1 MAKNTE
7 ALARVRITVGGVE
20 ATKANLKKLEDAS
33 AQLNSQI
40 RELEQRKVEFVAAGD
55 IEKANELT
63 KRIDGLNVTLEQ
75 NRKIID
81 IQKQELGQYENIL
94 DGLSGRTLRELRQGM
109 GVIRG
114 KMAWNLSMDDI
125 DKYRELKDAYD
136 QINESIKQL
145 SGKAPNINYVLSNVS
160 KVSAKTL
167 KDSIEYVR
175 KMISETDEGS
185 KRIVQLRTE
194 LGLLEQEQRF
204 RLLDNVDIAVK
215 NVTGKPFAGTEAE
228 AKQALETLQEYK
240 ASLKMST
247 QADEIERVRTA
258 MEAYNVAL
266 EKVKDTA
273 LDVSKVLA
281 DPKNYSIDQIERAIK
296 QLEEDGKRI
305 KIADT
310 DALQKNVE
318 DVERL
323 KDALT
328 EAVNS
333 DTFIDKIV
341 WDAAKGEASVEDL
354 EKAIAAVKERMRRS
368 RDATV
373 TEQLRQTLDKLNPAL
388 ELTKTSL
395 TRVNATLGNIKG
407 SNLGSLKE
415 AASRLRAELNDV
427 NISMDEF
434 AAKGAQL
441 KKVTAQIRELESRA
455 RGLGEE
461 TVGFTG
467 KLQSMLLSV
476 VGASELMNRAMQ
488 AVQDNLKLSDAMTDV
503 QKTTG
508 LAADE
513 VERLTDEIQAL
524 DTRITNEDLM
534 EAAAEAGRIGLKTR
548 QEVFEFTR
556 ASAITLTALDE
567 LDAKAITSVM
577 KLNALLGETQRLGV
591 QQAILSTASSINEL
605 SAASSASA
613 GPIID
618 FARRV
623 GGVASQANIS
633 TAEVLGL
640 GATLDALGQTVEV
653 SSTAISKM
661 TTALLTNGEQ
671 IAEDTGLSKEYV
683 NEMLRQGKTVELMV
697 EVLTRL
703 NSMGG
708 IGEISKYMG
717 NLGGEGAR
725 MASVISALASNLDL
739 LREQIDLSK
748 LSFEEGISVINEYN
762 MKNENAAAIVARM
775 GNEIKEFAVNSSF
788 VDKITNFVGVLQQ
801 FVHWMLSSTNAATAF
816 RWALGYLV
824 AHVLNGIKIFAG
836 FTASVRAWAAGLF
849 VANTATASATKQV
862 GFFSKAMNAVS
873 TSIAAA
879 KLSLDRF
886 IVNIRLAHTFG
897 GLFTAGMTA
906 VTLSVKGLTKA
917 LASLFASNPLG
928 WIVIAVSYL
937 SDFLF
942 ASKEVEKQID
952 MTKSA
957 VDRANESFEEE
968 SYKLTKL
975 RQKLDEANDTS
986 LTAQKRATL
995 MQEVVSAL
1003 NRDYGEHIGY
1013 VIDLAAG
1020 ERELAAAL
1028 DLARIAMK
1036 KQALEQER
1044 TKVSQNVRDKYR
1056 DQTTDAAN
1064 EVKGSLDTFIRNAY
1078 VGNQM
1083 YRMTDNGLTDLY
1095 NAMMT
1100 EIVESSRLSEDG
1112 VAKLGEKT
1120 DAVLQ
1125 TQAKALAG
1133 GDEAL
1138 EKELLEVWRKK
1149 LRGSDEIKA
1158 VQDLYTRQMKEIKEG
1173 EGDIARIIGAEDK
1186 AYTQTLQK
1194 SIDSRQAGAL
1204 MEKKA
1209 VDFNEQDEKLLKGLI
1224 GSHEKLLET
1233 IDAEVDPTRWKEV
1246 DDQLQAYRNKQT
1258 EVLRS
1263 FSEDPLKGVK
1273 MKVGD
1278 DGKLY
1283 RDTLEN
1289 GHLQYVSVKELGDAN
1304 LEMLRQAYVKT
1315 ESTFQQLNSDF
1326 SNRMDAQVI
1335 EQANKLSK
1343 VKTAIKKYLAE
1354 NGMDID
1360 KDGNITIRDTEFS
1373 GGSGSGSSVREQ
1385 ESDGRKAYKEL
1396 EDKLK
1401 AHYDRERQITL
1412 EAFVNSNKS
1421 VEWKNMEL
1429 ERIDR
1434 EHKETLIA
1442 MQDELLG
1449 EAKDVSLFDEATL
1462 IGDPKLW
1469 KKALD
1474 FILTSTRGFASDV
1487 RKQREELKLEN
1498 LEMQA
1503 RQKEDVQKILLQ
1515 NNYQAQV
1522 DKEMQEALERTGLF
1536 WGKNQKQTEERGKAI
1551 LQELRKHMGDA
1562 YKLTAAELKD
1572 RLSLETEYGSV
1583 AQELTKEQQEA
1594 LLVLLQQYLD
1604 KDLEARRKHK
1614 EQVMKDTETSWDIS
1628 GGKHEYETGMG
1639 ELESRK
1645 RNVEIR
1651 RGNGAMSEKEA
1662 FEERQKILL
1671 EELELEEKAYRF
1683 KIENANNEE
1692 ARLEYEEAL
1701 AEREREIQ
1709 EELTEAYLEEYN
1721 RRADKYSEYAQ
1732 KFGEFLGVMGSAA
1745 WNSVEDRKKAGE
1757 ELLKYIAQETA
1768 EYIRELLV
1776 RKVKEEMLRKA
1787 GIGEMEKGEKEKQDI
1802 QQKGVDISTQIAEK
1816 GGEALIQVEQ
1826 FTTGTVGQMAE
1837 SGAAQSATT
1846 AVKEAQVKGA
1856 AGIAGGAAKTIS
1868 ELGFWG
1874 IPLIAAIEGVISMLL
1889 NMAMSA
1895 LSSSF
1900 GSSTSTAKTNKR
1912 LATGMLTYASGR
1924 YPVEGDDGVTYD
1936 AQYEPRLQTK
1946 IYQGGKGKAHMALFS
1961 EVMPEMVI
1969 SGPTTKIIQEDFP
1982 ALMNAILTI
1991 DKYGTLP
1998 QPRRMRR
2005 YEAGNLDEF
2014 DVDMQQGAD
2023 GTFAESPAIA
2033 ELRQSNAE
2041 LRDTVARLA
2050 TILENGIHANINMY
2064 GKGGIKES
2072 MDKANKF
2079 YTKNRIK

>member
-1 MAKNTE
+1 MEKNSE
-7 ALARVRITVGGVE
+7 VLARVRITVGGVE
-20 ATKANLKKLEDAS
+20 ATKKNLHSLEKSSAALKKQIKDLEK
-33 AQLNSQI
+33 Q
-40 RELEQRKVEFVAAGD
+40 KVELVAAG
-55 IEKANELT
+55 EVKKAAELT
-63 KRIDGLNVTLEQ
+63 KQIEGLNTAL
-75 NRKIID
+75 NANNKLID
-81 IQKQELGQYENIL
+81 FQKNELGAYENIL
-94 DGLSGRTLRELRQGM
+94 DNISGRSLRELRLGM
-109 GVIRG
+109 ADLKKQMTHSLTLKDVE
-114 KMAWNLSMDDI
+114 
-125 DKYRELKDAYD
+125 KYRQLKDAYD
-136 QINESIKQL
+136 QVGEAIRQL
-145 SGKAPNINYVLSNVS
+145 SGKAPNLNYVLANLGNVS
-160 KVSAKTL
+160 GKML

-175 KMISETDEGS
+175 KMIAETDKGS
-185 KRIVQLRTE
+185 SRLVELQNQLKAMEWAQQDRLRTE
-194 LGLLEQEQRF
+194 SRAAMSRVEG
-204 RLLDNVDIAVK
+204 
-215 NVTGKPFAGTEAE
+215 TPFSGTETE
-228 AKQALETLQEYK
+228 AKQALETLKEYK
-240 ASLKMST
+240 ASLNMDT

-310 DALQKNVE
+310 DALQKNAE

-341 WDAAKGEASVEDL
+341 RDAVNGEASVEDL
-354 EKAIAAVKERMRRS
+354 EKAITAVKERMRRS
-368 RDATV
+368 RDVTV

-395 TRVNATLGNIKG
+395 TRVRATLGNIKG

-415 AASRLRAELNDV
+415 AASRLKAELNDV
-427 NISMDEF
+427 NISMEEF

-441 KKVTAQIRELESRA
+441 KKVSAQIRELESRA

-461 TVGFTG
+461 TVSFTG
-467 KLQSMLLSV
+467 KLRDMLLNFI
-476 VGASELMNRAMQ
+476 GLSELASKATQ
-488 AVQDNLKLSDAMTDV
+488 SVQENLKLSDAMTDV

-513 VERLTDEIQAL
+513 VERLTDEIQTL

-577 KLNALLGETQRLGV
+577 KLNALLGETARLGV

-703 NSMGG
+703 NGMGG

-725 MASVISALASNLDL
+725 MVGVISALASNLDL

-762 MKNENAAAIVARM
+762 LKNENAAALVARM

-788 VDKITNFVGVLQQ
+788 VDKITNFVRILQE
-801 FVHWMLSSTNAATAF
+801 FVHWILSSTNAATAF
-816 RWALGYLV
+816 RWVLGYLV
-824 AHVLNGIKIFAG
+824 VQFVSGTKFVSGYAAAIK
-836 FTASVRAWAAGLF
+836 AWAAGL
-849 VANTATASATKQV
+849 VAGV
-862 GFFSKAMNAVS
+862 KAARVS
-873 TSIAAA
+873 LESFALKIRMIHG
-879 KLSLDRF
+879 SL
-886 IVNIRLAHTFG
+886 
-897 GLFTAGMTA
+897 GLFAAGITA
-906 VTLSVKGLTKA
+906 VTLTMKGLAVAAKG
-917 LASLFASNPLG
+917 LFASNPLG
-928 WIVIAVSYL
+928 WIVIGLSYIPDL
-937 SDFLF
+937 LRMLGIMEDT
-942 ASKEVEKQID
+942 AEKMED
-952 MTKSA
+952 VKST

-975 RQKLDEANDTS
+975 RQKLDEANDAN
-986 LTAQKRATL
+986 LTAQKRASL

-1133 GDEAL
+1133 GDETL
-1138 EKELLEVWRKK
+1138 EKELLEVWREK

-1158 VQDLYTRQMKEIKEG
+1158 VQDLYTQQMKEIKEG
-1173 EGDIARIIGAEDK
+1173 EGDIARIIAAEDK

-1209 VDFNEQDEKLLKGLI
+1209 VDFNEQDEKSLKGLI
-1224 GSHEKLLET
+1224 DSHEKLLKT
-1233 IDAEVDPTRWKEV
+1233 IDAEVDPARWKEV
-1246 DDQLQAYRNKQT
+1246 DSQLQAYRDKQT

-1289 GHLQYVSVKELGDAN
+1289 GQLQYVSVKELGDAN

-1343 VKTAIKKYLAE
+1343 IKTAIKKYLAE
-1354 NGMDID
+1354 NGIDID
-1360 KDGNITIRDTEFS
+1360 KNGNMTIRDTELS

-1385 ESDGRKAYKEL
+1385 EADGRKAYKEL
-1396 EDKLK
+1396 EDKMK
-1401 AHYDRERQITL
+1401 AHYDRERQIVL
-1412 EAFVNSNKS
+1412 ESFVKSNKS
-1421 VEWKNMEL
+1421 VEWKNLEL

-1487 RKQREELKLEN
+1487 RKQREQLKLEN

-1536 WGKNQKQTEERGKAI
+1536 WGKNQEQTEERGKAI
-1551 LQELRKHMGDA
+1551 LQELRNHMGDA

-1572 RLSLETEYGSV
+1572 RLSLETEYGTV

-1614 EQVMKDTETSWDIS
+1614 EQVMKDTETSWEKS

-1645 RNVEIR
+1645 RNVDIR
-1651 RGNGAMSEKEA
+1651 RDNGAMSEREA

-1768 EYIRELLV
+1768 DYIRELLV

-1856 AGIAGGAAKTIS
+1856 AGIAGGAAETIS
-1868 ELGFWG
+1868 KLGWWG

-1900 GSSTSTAKTNKR
+1900 GSSASTGKTNSKR

-1924 YPVEGDDGVTYD
+1924 YPVEGDDGVTYS

-1946 IYQGGKGKAHMALFS
+1946 IYNGGKGRAHMALFS
-1961 EVMPEMVI
+1961 EVMPEMVV
-1969 SGPTTKIIQEDFP
+1969 SGPTTKIIQEDYP
-1982 ALMNAILTI
+1982 SLMNAIMTI
-1991 DKYGTLP
+1991 DRYGTLP

-2005 YEAGNLDEF
+2005 YESGNVDEF
-2014 DVDMQQGAD
+2014 DVDMMQGAD
-2023 GTFAESPAIA
+2023 GTYTESPAMA

-2079 YTKNRIK
+2079 YTKNRIN